1 MYLTRIELN
10 QWRCFEKAEVDLD
23 RPFTLVAGVNGSGK
37 TSLLKAIELGM
48 SHFPGAPRR
57 RAPEVEQQLSASGDR
72 LVSRARACSLG
83 FHLKS
88 GASETIRPGRESL
101 QLIHAWS
108 NLRQAT
114 DLLGFLLLSLDD
126 GRSEGPD
133 ELSYDEPRV
142 AQDVAYEDWDR
153 PGVPWWAVERW
164 LGQQTQVGYER
175 FYKAVSENRG
185 TPRLEDLV
193 PELTAASTAIADVI
207 DEAVRVEYNVQFKKL
222 LIHLSGGRIL
232 EPSQLSAG
240 YRTLLALISDL
251 ARRCVLLNPAAGARA
266 PYETPGLVLI
276 DELELHLHPK
286 WQRQVVKG
294 LQRAF
299 PKIQFVCTT
308 HSPQILSEAPA
319 DSVVLLGPNDTVLYP
334 KYTHGRDAN
343 AILEEILGTPARPVE
358 IDALFGAFRGAI
370 DERRWAEADQLL
382 GRLESALGSDTAEV
396 ISAHWS
402 LEVQRSPESE
412 ASAEDAQPARS
423 ES

>member
-1 MYLTRIELN
+1 M
-10 QWRCFEKAEVDLD
+10 
-23 RPFTLVAGVNGSGK
+23 
-37 TSLLKAIELGM
+37 
-48 SHFPGAPRR
+48 
-57 RAPEVEQQLSASGDR
+57 
-72 LVSRARACSLG
+72 
-83 FHLKS
+83 
-88 GASETIRPGRESL
+88 
-101 QLIHAWS
+101 
-108 NLRQAT
+108 
-114 DLLGFLLLSLDD
+114 
-126 GRSEGPD
+126 
-133 ELSYDEPRV
+133 
-142 AQDVAYEDWDR
+142 
-153 PGVPWWAVERW
+153 PWWAIQAW
-164 LGQQTQVGYER
+164 LEQQTQIGYER

-193 PELTAASTAIADVI
+193 PELSAASTAIADVI

-319 DSVVLLGPNDTVLYP
+319 DSVVLLGPDDTVLYP

-370 DERRWAEADQLL
+370 DERRWAEAEQLL

-412 ASAEDAQPARS
+412 ASAEDAQSARS
-423 ES
+423 ER

>member
-23 RPFTLVAGVNGSGK
+23 RPFTLIAGVNGSGK
-37 TSLLKAIELGM
+37 TSLLKAIELAM
-48 SHFPGAPRR
+48 SHGPMLGRGSLPVSESKWMALPGGTL
-57 RAPEVEQQLSASGDR
+57 E
-72 LVSRARACSLG
+72 
-83 FHLKS
+83 F
-88 GASETIRPGRESL
+88 
-101 QLIHAWS
+101 
-108 NLRQAT
+108 
-114 DLLGFLLLSLDD
+114 LSLDPTLVYHFAGNRRLKLANGVGVATGSPTETWAML
-126 GRSEGPD
+126 GRPLRFMLLSVDDTRREPDDAPSED
-133 ELSYDEPRV
+133 AARTLEEP
-142 AQDVAYEDWDR
+142 AYLDWNR
-153 PGVPWWAVERW
+153 PGVPWWAIQAW
-164 LGQQTQVGYER
+164 LEQQTQIGYER

-193 PELTAASTAIADVI
+193 PELSAASTAIADVI

-319 DSVVLLGPNDTVLYP
+319 DSVVLLGPDDTVLYP

-370 DERRWAEADQLL
+370 DERRWAEAEQLL

-412 ASAEDAQPARS
+412 ASAEDAQSARS
-423 ES
+423 ER